1 MMQVP
6 KIHGIFPEPI
16 YQSKLG
22 RKLTKKELS
31 LIRKF
36 KIKTRYIQFKEAVP
50 NNSPQS
56 SDNYVLENKE
66 LKNLKEDLNKIV
78 IDYFEKVVCTK
89 NPIFPH
95 ITQSW
100 LNYSKP
106 GQGLHTHSHPNSF
119 ISGVFYP
126 SADIKVDQI
135 KFFKGGYE
143 RIKLSYENYNT
154 FNSSSWLFPVETGSV
169 FLFPSHLVHGVDGK
183 KGNNLRISLAFN
195 VFFKGHIGSK
205 DDLTELV
212 LE

>member
-6 KIHGIFPEPI
+6 KIHGIFPEPV
-16 YQSKLG
+16 YESKLG
-22 RKLTKKELS
+22 RELTKKELN
-31 LIRKF
+31 IINKCE
-36 KIKTRYIQFKEAVP
+36 IKRYKDMMNSDQF
-50 NNSPQS
+50 NSSQS
-56 SDNYVLENKE
+56 SDNYVLEKKE

-100 LNYSKP
+100 INYSKA
-106 GQGLHTHSHPNSF
+106 GHGLHSHSHPNSF

-126 SADIKVDQI
+126 SADKKVDQI
-135 KFFKGGYE
+135 KFFKGIYE
-143 RIKLSYENYNT
+143 RIKLSYDNYNT
-154 FNSSSWLFPVETGSV
+154 FNSRSWLFPVETGSV

-183 KGNNLRISLAFN
+183 KGKNLRISLAFN
-195 VFFKGHIGSK
+195 VFFKGQIGDK
-205 DDLTELV
+205 NELTELV